1 MQIITVVKILSKG
14 IYLVQLN
21 YCELKS
27 ANDAD
32 YVLKK

>member
-1 MQIITVVKILSKG
+1 MTVIKVLQKG

-21 YCELKS
+21 HCMVKA
-27 ANDAD
+27 ANDNS